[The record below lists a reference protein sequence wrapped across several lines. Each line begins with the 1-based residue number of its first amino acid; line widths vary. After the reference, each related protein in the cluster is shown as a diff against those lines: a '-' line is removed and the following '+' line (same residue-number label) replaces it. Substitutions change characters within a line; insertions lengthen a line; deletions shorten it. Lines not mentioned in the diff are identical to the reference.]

1 MNTTTNKG
9 VAEDVQVKAALHYD
23 TEDAAETFL
32 KGWEAEDNREDDSS
46 QPSDEENADTDQ
58 EQEGEDSE
66 VAEDTDTEDA
76 DTDLEE
82 DTETDEEEE
91 SEDDGEEAEDQPK
104 TKKTL
109 DDDAVV
115 TVKVDDKELKVP
127 VKDLKRLYGQE
138 AALTK
143 KSQQVAEKRKEVEQ
157 EAMKTAAILD
167 KMYNKAAERWKPYSE
182 IDMLVASKQLDT
194 EAFQALRQEATAAYE
209 DFRFITEEANNFIK
223 QTQETQQAKLK
234 EAAQESV
241 KVLKEKIPNWNNTL
255 YDSIREYAI
264 STGMPSE
271 VVNNLVD
278 PVAIELIHKARMY
291 DESKK
296 IVTKK
301 KVAQPKKVMKT
312 TAMTSPKDGESQK
325 KINAEKRFRS
335 TGDLDDAADLFLSRW
350 ADNK

>member
-1 MNTTTNKG
+1 MNTTTKQG
-9 VAEDVQVKAALHYD
+9 VAEEVQTKAALHYD
-23 TEDAAETFL
+23 TEDAAEVFL
-32 KGWEAEDNREDDSS
+32 KGWETEDNREDDSS
-46 QPSDEENADTDQ
+46 KPSEEEDADTDQ

-66 VAEDTDTEDA
+66 VADDVETEDT

-82 DTETDEEEE
+82 DSETDDEEEDT
-91 SEDDGEEAEDQPK
+91 EDEEVEDKPK
-104 TKKTL
+104 PKKTL

-157 EAMKTAAILD
+157 DAMKTAAILD

-182 IDMLVASKQLDT
+182 VDMLLASKQLDN
-194 EAFQALRQEATAAYE
+194 EQFQALRQEAAAAYE
-209 DFRFITEEANNFIK
+209 DFKFITEEATNFIK
-223 QTQETQQAKLK
+223 QNQEVQQAKLK

-241 KVLKEKIPNWNNTL
+241 KVLKEKIPNWNNNL

-264 STGMPSE
+264 SNGMPQD

-278 PVAIELIHKARMY
+278 PIAIELIHKARMY

-301 KVAQPKKVMKT
+301 KVAQPKKVIKT
-312 TAMTSPKDGESQK
+312 TASSSPADTSNQK
-325 KINAEKRFRS
+325 KSDAEKRFRS